1 MVRKG
6 RPSSLLFPDFVLNFS
21 TNFLTDFS
29 LFLSEFYLVFLA
41 VTGRPEERRRCF
53 IPYGVASAQGFL
65 FTQRGSLEK
74 HVATS
79 FSTSSSPFP
88 YKKKAASS

>member
-1 MVRKG
+1 MCGYKISQVDSNRNSTQL
-6 RPSSLLFPDFVLNFS
+6 SSKQFI
-21 TNFLTDFS
+21 
-29 LFLSEFYLVFLA
+29 
-41 VTGRPEERRRCF
+41 TGRPEERRRCF

-65 FTQRGSLEK
+65 FTQSGSLEK
-74 HVATS
+74 YVATS